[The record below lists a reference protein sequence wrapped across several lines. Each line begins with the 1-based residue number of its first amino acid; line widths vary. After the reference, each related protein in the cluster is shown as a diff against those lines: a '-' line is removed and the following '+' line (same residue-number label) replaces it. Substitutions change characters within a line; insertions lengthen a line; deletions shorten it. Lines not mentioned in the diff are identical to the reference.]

1 MPKRFKESSIG
12 ATLVYIVIGLI
23 VGTAITAFLIVPS
36 VRNKA
41 KEDAQRKLVEASDT
55 ISTNGQTIKDL
66 EGQMED
72 LKNQLEE
79 QTTNNEKVKVQI
91 STYENLLQA
100 CVSYYGSKDV
110 TTAGKTLDKVKNEVS
125 VRQS

>member
-41 KEDAQRKLVEASDT
+41 KE
-55 ISTNGQTIKDL
+55 
-66 EGQMED
+66 
-72 LKNQLEE
+72 E
-79 QTTNNEKVKVQI
+79 QDR
-91 STYENLLQA
+91 ENWLRR
-100 CVSYYGSKDV
+100 VIPFPRMD
-110 TTAGKTLDKVKNEVS
+110 
-125 VRQS
+125 RQSKIWKDRWRI

>member
-41 KEDAQRKLVEASDT
+41 KRRGT
-55 ISTNGQTIKDL
+55 
-66 EGQMED
+66 
-72 LKNQLEE
+72 
-79 QTTNNEKVKVQI
+79 EK
-91 STYENLLQA
+91 T
-100 CVSYYGSKDV
+100 G
-110 TTAGKTLDKVKNEVS
+110 
-125 VRQS
+125 

>member
-66 EGQMED
+66 EGQVED
-72 LKNQLEE
+72 LKKSAGRADDQ
-79 QTTNNEKVKVQI
+79 QRKGQ
-91 STYENLLQA
+91 
-100 CVSYYGSKDV
+100 GSDIH
-110 TTAGKTLDKVKNEVS
+110 L
-125 VRQS
+125 

>member
-41 KEDAQRKLVEASDT
+41 KEEAQRKLVEASDT

-66 EGQMED
+66 EGQVED

-79 QTTNNEKVKVQI
+79 QTTNNEKVKVKI

-100 CVSYYGSKDV
+100 CVSYYGS
-110 TTAGKTLDKVKNEVS
+110 
-125 VRQS
+125 RM